1 LSKIVRLFNDYD
13 QKQQTLDICLSNK
26 LDRLYIQSLSNDI
39 TDENRG
45 SRFKSKTNN
54 EIVLMFIENWNG
66 ICDRLIELIEANDLA
81 QMNTIDLQT
90 YSKLILE
97 LDSTIDSFK
106 RTIAK

>member
-1 LSKIVRLFNDYD
+1 MKIPTSILSCFI
-13 QKQQTLDICLSNK
+13 
-26 LDRLYIQSLSNDI
+26 I
-39 TDENRG
+39 TIEY
-45 SRFKSKTNN
+45 FLA
-54 EIVLMFIENWNG
+54 LMFIENWNC

-81 QMNTIDLQT
+81 QMNTMDLQT

>member
-1 LSKIVRLFNDYD
+1 MSKIVRLFNDYD

-26 LDRLYIQSLSNDI
+26 LDRLYIQCLSNDI

-45 SRFKSKTNN
+45 RRFQIKITIK
-54 EIVLMFIENWNG
+54 IVLMFIENWNG
-66 ICDRLIELIEANDLA
+66 ICGRLIELIEANDLA

-97 LDSTIDSFK
+97 LDSTIASFK